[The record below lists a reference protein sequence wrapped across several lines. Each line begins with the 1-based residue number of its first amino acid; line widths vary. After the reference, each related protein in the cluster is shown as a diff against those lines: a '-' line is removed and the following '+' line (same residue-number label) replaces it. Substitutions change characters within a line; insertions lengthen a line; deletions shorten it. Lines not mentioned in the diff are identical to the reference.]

1 MTQARR
7 SAALLETLLAAA
19 MVIVALTLVLIPLL
33 GPGGLG
39 VGTGPIFGRLPVVQ
53 AQLSREL
60 GPQLPTLEGT
70 FQQGDAIE
78 LGAPVLVTATIFS
91 PSPSQRLG
99 LIGGRV
105 LAGLTALAVLG
116 LLLQIVRS
124 LRRNDVFI
132 DRNAQRLRRLAAV
145 LGVGGMAAQL
155 LTAFGTVRVVDAATV
170 RGSVLP
176 VFELSYLPLLGALGV
191 GVLAEVF
198 RQGAALRQEVDGLV

>member
-7 SAALLETLLAAA
+7 SAALLEALLAAA

-39 VGTGPIFGRLPVVQ
+39 VGTGPVFGRLPAVQ
-53 AQLSREL
+53 AQLSRDL
-60 GPQLPTLEGT
+60 VPQLPTLEGT
-70 FQQGDAIE
+70 FQEGDAVE
-78 LGAPVLVTATIFS
+78 LGAPVLVTATVFS
-91 PSPSQRLG
+91 PSPYQRLG
-99 LIGGRV
+99 LVGGRV

-132 DRNAQRLRRLAAV
+132 PRNAQRLRRLAAV

-155 LTAFGTVRVVDAATV
+155 LTAFGVARVVDAATV
-170 RGSVLP
+170 RGSVMP

-191 GVLAEVF
+191 AVLAEVF